1 MSTILFASN
10 LYNLQKNEVSANMN
24 QGRLIYHNYYITIC
38 KNKKKIRIYW
48 CYFAC
53 RLYRNQPREVYQ
65 VATISGMEI
74 SVAFCK
80 LIDVWIEY

>member
-38 KNKKKIRIYW
+38 KNKKKSNILMLL
-48 CYFAC
+48 CMSS
-53 RLYRNQPREVYQ
+53 LQKPREVYQ

-80 LIDVWIEY
+80 LIDV

>member
-1 MSTILFASN
+1 MSTI
-10 LYNLQKNEVSANMN
+10 YCLQVIYTTYRKNEVSANMN

-38 KNKKKIRIYW
+38 KNKKKFEYIDVTLHVVFTETTRGM
-48 CYFAC
+48 
-53 RLYRNQPREVYQ
+53 YQ

-80 LIDVWIEY
+80 LIDV